1 MLNPR
6 PKAKGKRQKTELL
19 VATTACLL
27 TFSFSL
33 FPFALSARPAFAQ
46 ADLPDEGAEPEEP
59 LPAPNG
65 QPPTILARSAILV
78 DARTGT
84 ILFEKDAHT
93 RRPPASTTKI
103 MTATLLLEHAGL
115 DRPVVASL
123 RAAHT
128 PYGLHLRLGEVLS
141 MHDMLY
147 AILLRSA
154 NDGCV
159 AAAEAVAG
167 SVPEFVEMMN
177 YKAKEI
183 GCTDTHFVTPN
194 GLYAREHYSSAA
206 DLARMA
212 IYATQYPLFNEI
224 VGTRDMIICRSMD
237 RADCLMRNHNRLLA
251 RYPGCDGIKTGY
263 VHQSGKCLVASAT
276 RQEAGQPWRLISV
289 VLNSSN
295 IYRDSAALL
304 NYGFAHFH
312 PVSVASKGEQV
323 GSANVDWGKPRAV
336 PALAAAD
343 MTVVVPRRGI
353 HRVERH
359 FSLLPQKAPLRSG
372 SPLGQVTATLDGQPV
387 ASVLLC
393 RGQPA
398 PGVALVSGERVN
410 RDWVAL
416 SVRFASAPL
425 ALVLLVGLAPKYA
438 RTLTKGPRRRRR
450 RLSPRRR
457 RDDLVWQGSGR
468 RPASYRA
475 WDES

>member
-1 MLNPR
+1 MHNPR
-6 PKAKGKRQKTELL
+6 LKTVVKRKSELAR
-19 VATTACLL
+19 VATVAFLFTLTAYCLPL
-27 TFSFSL
+27 
-33 FPFALSARPAFAQ
+33 AISARPALAQ

-59 LPAPNG
+59 LPAPDG
-65 QPPTILARSAILV
+65 RPPTVLARSAILV

-123 RAAHT
+123 RAAQT
-128 PYGLHLRLGEVLS
+128 PYGLHLRPGEVLS

-159 AAAEAVAG
+159 AAGEAVAG
-167 SVPEFVEMMN
+167 SVPAFVEMMN
-177 YKAKEI
+177 FKAKEI

-194 GLYAREHYSSAA
+194 GLYDRDHYTTAA

-224 VGTRDMIICRSMD
+224 VGTRERIISRSMD
-237 RADCLMRNHNRLLA
+237 RADCMMRNHNRLLS

-289 VLNSSN
+289 VLNSPN

-304 NYGFAHFH
+304 NYGFAHFR
-312 PVSVASKGEQV
+312 PIFVASKGEQI
-323 GSANVDWGKPRAV
+323 GSANVEGGIPRVV
-336 PALAAAD
+336 PAVAAAD
-343 MTVVVPRRGI
+343 VTVIVPRSGA
-353 HRVERH
+353 HRVERR
-359 FSLLPQKAPLRSG
+359 FSLPPREAPLRSG
-372 SPLGQVTATLDGQPV
+372 SPLGQVTATLDGKPV
-387 ASVLLC
+387 ASVSLFH
-393 RGQPA
+393 GQPA
-398 PGVALVSGERVN
+398 QGVLLVSGARVK

-416 SVRFASAPL
+416 STRLGSGPL

-457 RDDLVWQGSGR
+457 RDDRVWQGSGR
-468 RPASYRA
+468 RPSRHRA